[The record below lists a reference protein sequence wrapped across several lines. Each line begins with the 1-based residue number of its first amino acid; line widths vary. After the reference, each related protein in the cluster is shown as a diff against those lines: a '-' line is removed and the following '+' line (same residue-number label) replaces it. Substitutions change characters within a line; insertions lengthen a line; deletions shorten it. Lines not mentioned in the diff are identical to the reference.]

1 MKQRLLM
8 LCMGVLCLCVTDTLF
23 AQKDITSQYITN
35 ATLSNGTTG
44 WTVNNFNAPQR
55 GNNTVGWASE
65 SYAGWGSLEKTSYGL
80 TQNITLPPGSYRL
93 VNYSF
98 FRQGLAYDTDA
109 NKSLAYLKAGN
120 NQVAIKTLGSITA
133 NGYANTQAEGANC
146 FDSKMYRNVVEFEVT
161 SASQTLE
168 IGITGTFDL
177 KQSWVIVGMFE
188 LFDMNDLASV
198 SSPTDVTYE
207 ITNSGFEYRDMTGW
221 NVDGIAYQN
230 NNWANKSGI
239 GFAEK
244 WQYNAGLPNASLTQ
258 NLTGLD
264 NGLYE
269 LSVYAHNINQ
279 RNGDAAGGGMFLE
292 AGGNQTEIGAYGQY
306 KVRATVTDGTLS
318 VGIRLNGC
326 TGNWIAFDRFGLA
339 FYGDPLDAWRD
350 LLAQAV
356 ARAEA
361 TQGTIPTAIYN
372 NLNSVVTANNR
383 EWSTEA
389 EYEAAIEAID
399 NATDAAIAFQ
409 SISTRYQEV
418 RAAVLALDD
427 DATVFSGTATV
438 SVTAA
443 DNAYNSATT
452 EKDIEDAID
461 ELRSE
466 ASRFLGSVAVNDGK
480 YFDITDIFLENADFS
495 AAGVDFVMP
504 TGWESDY
511 RGGDQA
517 TNIGYQGASYTNDES
532 GVTIDKF
539 IEAWRSG
546 NAAIGDG
553 YLRQTAEGL
562 PLGLYSLEADA
573 IALNQGA
580 AGTAVTGVY
589 LYIESD
595 GVDYK
600 TSIST
605 GNAAPQH
612 FKTEFTSPGDV
623 DIIFGLKTESTTANW
638 IGADNFVV
646 KFYGDQI
653 SQALI
658 DEINAQIPSGIMNA
672 TVQTALNTAKS
683 DFDDDTNFANYR
695 ALQAAIVNANASI
708 AAYADAKAAID
719 AANAIL
725 ANHNFATSTATT
737 TFESAISAIETLY
750 NNRTLE
756 DAAARAA
763 GTTLGVV
770 PTGWHAG
777 ANGAAVKYIE
787 SGFGLNDFDAALYIN
802 TWSLEGETDG
812 TNFKIPFF
820 EYWVADD
827 QTLAEHVWT
836 GTLSGLA
843 NGLYQ
848 VSATVR
854 VRATNGV
861 AATDATGIT
870 LSVNDGTEVD
880 VTEGTQVGG
889 TQFNL
894 GTYVAEGLV
903 KDGTLSVNFNVAS
916 DNNISWLSFQ
926 NVKYI
931 KVRDLTPEEA
941 AIVPTAIALN
951 QTSVTLTATANTVT
965 LTPTFTPTDAT
976 PTVTW
981 TTSDASVAAVVDGV
995 VTGVAPGTATITVTS
1010 AFDATV
1016 FATCQVTVTYP
1027 ESSFATTTYIN
1038 DGATRTIYTLDS
1050 NNLIKNGS
1058 FEYVNPVYGWKT
1070 VGYETDAVASNFTIT
1085 TTGGVDNGTYLT
1097 TNNAAGVG
1105 SEKTIRK
1112 SVPVEAGKK
1121 YYFAVSTSGKAP
1133 AANNFQYNALFQ
1145 MTNATTEDGV
1155 LKQLEW
1161 PQGANQTTTE
1171 WSKTEFV
1178 FTADAAHPYVGVRM
1192 GWNNA
1197 SSFDNFV
1204 LVEVVDETVVGN
1216 VDYATANLPTVNVGT
1231 GAFQY
1236 SSASVAAAQA
1246 LVQDVATVAQVQAAY
1261 DAVHTINVPA
1271 AGTAY
1276 NFVLNYSGYEHNG
1289 KAITYIANDREDAGL
1304 YNIQYYAAPQPYL
1317 AQAFT
1322 MTRVSGNQYKMS
1334 QRDVD
1339 GNERYICLGTVYG
1352 GNTSQ
1357 IRTTTTAADAA
1368 VFEIIPDATRDDIFH
1383 IWNVAANQYVGSQDV
1398 GMYTVNSHIDFG
1410 IAQTQKVSVPVTVN
1424 GDYQFSTL
1432 ILPFDAPYP
1441 EGWSISGSE
1450 GAGAY
1455 KVVDIN
1461 NDGSIVLERETDKF
1475 HANTPYI
1482 VYAPE
1487 GLEETT
1493 YANWGAALQDTYA
1506 TDYLNGG
1513 YVTRTAP
1520 AGAYVLSA
1528 KEYKTGN
1535 ETTKKVGFYRLTK
1548 DTEVPAHKA
1557 YFTVPDESG
1566 VKAEAFF
1573 FSGFGDETAIAGVG
1587 LGDQKVEGIYSV
1599 NGVKTDRLQ
1608 RGTNIIRMADGT
1620 VRKVIVK

>member
-1 MKQRLLM
+1 
-8 LCMGVLCLCVTDTLF
+8 MGILCLCVTDTLF

-44 WTVNNFNAPQR
+44 WTVTNFNAPQR

-65 SYAGWGSLEKTSYGL
+65 SYAGWGSLEKTNYGL
-80 TQNITLPPGSYRL
+80 TQNITLPRGSYRL

-98 FRQGLAYDTDA
+98 FRQGLAYNTDA

-133 NGYANTQAEGANC
+133 NGYANSQAEGANC

-244 WQYNAGLPNASLTQ
+244 WQNNAGLPDASLTQ

-279 RNGDAAGGGMFLE
+279 GNNNAACGGMFLE
-292 AGGNQTEIGAYGQY
+292 AGGSQTEIGAYGQY

-399 NATDAAIAFQ
+399 NATDAAIALQ

-461 ELRSE
+461 DLRSE

-511 RGGDQA
+511 RGGDQE

-737 TFESAISAIETLY
+737 TFESAISAIETPY

-770 PTGWHAG
+770 PTGWHDG

-787 SGFGLNDFDAALYIN
+787 SGFGLNGFNADLYIN
-802 TWSLEGETDG
+802 TWSVEGETDG
-812 TNFKIPFF
+812 SGFKVPFF
-820 EYWVADD
+820 EYWTGDAE
-827 QTLAEHVWT
+827 TLADHVWT
-836 GTLSGLA
+836 GTVSGLE
-843 NGLYQ
+843 NGLYS
-848 VSATVR
+848 VSASVR

-861 AATDATGIT
+861 TPTDATGIT
-870 LSVNDGTEVD
+870 LSVNDGTAVD
-880 VTEGTQVGG
+880 VTEGTQVGES
-889 TQFNL
+889 QFNL
-894 GTYVAEGLV
+894 GAYEAEGLV
-903 KDGTLSVNFNVAS
+903 KDGTLHVNFAVAGA
-916 DNNISWLSFQ
+916 NISWLSFQ
-926 NVKYI
+926 NVKYT

-941 AIVPTAIALN
+941 AIVPTAIALD
-951 QTSVTLTATANTVT
+951 QTSVTLTAAANTVT
-965 LTPTFTPTDAT
+965 LTPSFTPTDAT

-981 TTSDASVAAVVDGV
+981 TTSDAAVATVVDGV

-1010 AFDATV
+1010 SFDANV
-1016 FATCQVTVTYP
+1016 SATCVVTVSYP

-1038 DGATRTIYTLDS
+1038 DGATRTIYTLSS
-1050 NNLIKNGS
+1050 NNLFKNGS
-1058 FEYVNPVYGWKT
+1058 FEYPNAVYGWKT
-1070 VGYETDAVASNFTIT
+1070 IGYETDAVAGNFTVT
-1085 TTGGVDNGTYLT
+1085 TTGGVDDGTFIT
-1097 TNNAAGVG
+1097 TNGAGVG
-1105 SEKTIRK
+1105 SANTIRK
-1112 SVPVEAGKK
+1112 SVPVEADKK

-1145 MTNATTEDGV
+1145 MTDATTEDGV
-1155 LKQLEW
+1155 LKAFEW
-1161 PQGANQTTTE
+1161 PQGAANTTTE

-1192 GWNNA
+1192 GWNDA
-1197 SSFDNFV
+1197 ASFDNFV

-1236 SSASVAAAQA
+1236 NSASIAAAQT
-1246 LVQDVATVAQVQAAY
+1246 LVQDVATVAEVQAAY
-1261 DAVHTINVPA
+1261 DAAHTINVPA
-1271 AGTAY
+1271 EGTAY
-1276 NFVLNYSGYEHNG
+1276 NFVLRYDGYAYDG
-1289 KAITYIANDREDAGL
+1289 KALTFKAGARTGQGD
-1304 YNIQYYAAPQPYL
+1304 YNIEYHAAPAPYL

-1322 MTRVSGNQYKMS
+1322 MTQVSGNQYKMS
-1334 QRDVD
+1334 QRDED

-1352 GNTSQ
+1352 GNTAQ

-1368 VFEIIPDATRDDIFH
+1368 VFEIIPDATRDGIFH
-1383 IWNVAANQYVGSQDV
+1383 IWNVAANQYVGSQDA
-1398 GMYTVNSHIDFG
+1398 GMYTVNSHVDFTV
-1410 IAQTQKVSVPVTVN
+1410 AQTQKVSVPVTVN
-1424 GDYQFSTL
+1424 ADYDFSTL

-1441 EGWSISGSE
+1441 EGWPTSGSE

-1455 KVVDIN
+1455 KVDGIN
-1461 NDGSIVLERETDKF
+1461 NDGSIVLEREEDKF

-1482 VYAPE
+1482 VYAPDGVSE
-1487 GLEETT
+1487 T
-1493 YANWGAALQDTYA
+1493 YANWGAALQATYE
-1506 TDYLNGG
+1506 TDYLNGS
-1513 YVTRTAP
+1513 YVARTAP

-1528 KEYKTGN
+1528 KAYTTG
-1535 ETTKKVGFYRLTK
+1535 TKVGFYRLQS
-1548 DTEVPAHKA
+1548 DTQVPAHKA
-1557 YFTVPDESG
+1557 YFTIPAASP
-1566 VKAEAFF
+1566 VKAEEAFF
-1573 FSGFGDETAIAGVG
+1573 FSGFGDETAIGNVG
-1587 LGDQKVEGIYSV
+1587 LGDQKVEGIYNV
-1599 NGVKTDRLQ
+1599 NGVKTDRLL
-1608 RGTNIIRMADGT
+1608 RGTNIIRMADGS